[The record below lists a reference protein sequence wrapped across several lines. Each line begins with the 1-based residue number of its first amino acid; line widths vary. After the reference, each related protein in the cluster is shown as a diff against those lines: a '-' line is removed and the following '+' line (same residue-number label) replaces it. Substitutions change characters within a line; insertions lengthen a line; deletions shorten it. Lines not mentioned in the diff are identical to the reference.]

1 MTTKLVDDYVNFIM
15 DRMTKPESKFKD
27 NSFHIVSKDDLIE
40 VWLGEP
46 NDGESEY
53 IFSINKF
60 WLPELID
67 ALEEVR

>member
-1 MTTKLVDDYVNFIM
+1 
-15 DRMTKPESKFKD
+15 MTKTKSKFKD
-27 NSFHIVSKDDLIE
+27 NSFHIVSKGDLIE

-46 NDGESEY
+46 NDAESEY

-67 ALEEVR
+67 ALEEVRL